1 MRWCLVVCVVFIA
14 SCSGA
19 KPFPDDALSVLR
31 SAGKRSASSVGAVV
45 AGTMYNT
52 LGPVIRLDGFVN
64 LRDRTLSVRTSSALP
79 SLSYPPFESRAVD
92 GWSYVEIDSTVSR
105 PAALRKNV
113 NWVAFRGR
121 PGLLPIPVETLDTTF
136 LFEFFDHLTATQ
148 ISQAEYVGPSGVR
161 GRQIR
166 FGLPALDPIVATSE
180 YTVTIRQDGR
190 IDEIESSR
198 VGANGPNSDLTLT
211 WTTALPAITAP
222 PSDEVQILT
231 PGENLYPSTTT
242 TTTTL
247 PAPGA
252 IDESDAIAGN
262 KGLFDADRTQIEAS
276 LRVQS
281 DPKLTAFSFDTTTN
295 TVSAAFAY
303 EHPAPANRARYDAFA
318 WSVAKNLADTFWSTE
333 LVQAIEGQHVNPAWL
348 PKLHIQLDDVSYAC
362 ASAVQI
368 AVGAHT
374 ISQHDWL
381 RRCAA

>member
-1 MRWCLVVCVVFIA
+1 VFAAI
-14 SCSGA
+14 
-19 KPFPDDALSVLR
+19 
-31 SAGKRSASSVGAVV
+31 
-45 AGTMYNT
+45 AGTMYDS
-52 LGPVIRLDGFVN
+52 LGPVVHLDGWLN
-64 LRDRTLSVRTSSALP
+64 LRARAVSLRTSSARL
-79 SLSYPPFESRAVD
+79 LESYPPYESRAVD
-92 GWSYVEIDSTVSR
+92 GWSYIEVDAAVTR
-105 PAALRKNV
+105 PASIRSDV
-113 NWVAFRGR
+113 NWVAFQGR
-121 PGLLPIPVETLDTTF
+121 PGLLPVPDRTLDTTY
-136 LFEFFDHLTATQ
+136 LFEFFEHLTATPIVDAQ
-148 ISQAEYVGPSGVR
+148 YVGPSGVR
-161 GRQIR
+161 GRQVR
-166 FGLPALDPIVATSE
+166 FRLPAFDVAPYKSE
-180 YTVTIRQDGR
+180 YTVTIGPDDR

-211 WTTALPAITAP
+211 WTTALPRITAP

-348 PKLHIQLDDVSYAC
+348 AKLHIQLDDVSYAC